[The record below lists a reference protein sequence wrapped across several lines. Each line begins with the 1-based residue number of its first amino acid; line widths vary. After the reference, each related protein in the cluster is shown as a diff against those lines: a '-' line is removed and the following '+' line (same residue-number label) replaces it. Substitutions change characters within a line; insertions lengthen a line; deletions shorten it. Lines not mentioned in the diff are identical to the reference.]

1 MDGPKDVIRGLLEKF
16 KTVLGKMKIAGVEI
30 KKTEDNLAVS
40 RGWIDAL
47 PPSLD
52 RIEMNKEWH
61 ELRTEIRPLKAT
73 VQKRKKQASDVWE
86 KLKKAAAFF
95 KINIDGV
102 GVSTVPRG
110 LGLIPLIPVL
120 AVAALVASVTFLF
133 NVTVNKTRELN
144 RKSEQL
150 RLAAEGKLTPGQ
162 IEALNK
168 KTFRAGGFFGGI
180 TQPLIL
186 IAAISVLPALLRKA

>member
-1 MDGPKDVIRGLLEKF
+1 VDGPKDVIRGLLEKF